1 MSTLTEWVKKKC
13 NGWKHVFQWIPPNCV
28 PGNQTKTK
36 NRRKS
41 VYDLCTHC
49 QSLSVGHL
57 LCRPGVYM
65 LLWHCSGVLQPPLFC
80 TAVFQACPHNNSA
93 GDLQRCSSVCGPGGG
108 ERTRPG
114 LQCQEVRTGTLMS
127 LAPVGPI
134 QTFPFLSDRNPL
146 WTRSSQP
153 TRLYFS
159 PKL

>member
-1 MSTLTEWVKKKC
+1 MIYV
-13 NGWKHVFQWIPPNCV
+13 HIV
-28 PGNQTKTK
+28 
-36 NRRKS
+36 
-41 VYDLCTHC
+41 
-49 QSLSVGHL
+49 SVGHL

-65 LLWHCSGVLQPPLFC
+65 LLWRCSGVLQPPFFC

-93 GDLQRCSSVCGPGGG
+93 GALQCCSGVCGPGGG

-146 WTRSSQP
+146 WTCSSQP
-153 TRLYFS
+153 QVFTFPPNYRPAMFS
-159 PKL
+159 IPCCCLHLSQVSVCCPLCVT